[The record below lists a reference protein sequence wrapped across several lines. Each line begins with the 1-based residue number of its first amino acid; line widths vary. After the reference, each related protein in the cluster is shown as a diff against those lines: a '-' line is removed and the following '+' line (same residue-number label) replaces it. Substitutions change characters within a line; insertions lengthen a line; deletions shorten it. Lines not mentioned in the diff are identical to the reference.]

1 MIFAGHDATDNIGSP
16 TQMMNIEDFHERLQ
30 MRREQPAGVSYNEND
45 FSIGHIYNFSF
56 FVMNIVFGTS
66 HTADRS

>member
-30 MRREQPAGVSYNEND
+30 MRREQPAGVS
-45 FSIGHIYNFSF
+45 
-56 FVMNIVFGTS
+56 
-66 HTADRS
+66 